1 MNDDN
6 LRAASERGRQFKE
19 WCTGNDGLYAVI
31 TAMRADYMQTWATT
45 DIADHG
51 TRERIYARVCV
62 LNDLERVL
70 KSAIDAGHSASAMIA
85 NAAKLEQRKTPKRQP
100 V

>member
-1 MNDDN
+1 M
-6 LRAASERGRQFKE
+6 L
-19 WCTGNDGLYAVI
+19 
-31 TAMRADYMQTWATT
+31 TAMRADYMTTWQTT

-62 LNDLERVL
+62 LNDLERIL
-70 KSAIDAGHSASAMIA
+70 KAAIDAGHGANAMIA
-85 NAAKLEQRKTPKRQP
+85 NAAKLEQRKKPKGHS